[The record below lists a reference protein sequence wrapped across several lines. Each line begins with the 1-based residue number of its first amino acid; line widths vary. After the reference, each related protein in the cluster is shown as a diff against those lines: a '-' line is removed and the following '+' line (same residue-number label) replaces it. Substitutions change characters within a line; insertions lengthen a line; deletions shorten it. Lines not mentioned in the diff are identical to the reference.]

1 MKSGERSVG
10 GIPFP
15 GREEK
20 FFAFFSKISQ
30 KSGFAAKDAQ
40 TTTKLSA
47 LLEKYVVEGEG
58 SLAIL
63 RF

>member
-1 MKSGERSVG
+1 MKSGARSAG

-15 GREEK
+15 VREEK

-30 KSGFAAKDAQ
+30 KSGCAAKDAQ

-47 LLEKYVVEGEG
+47 LLEKYVVEGEV

>member
-1 MKSGERSVG
+1 MKSGERSAG

-15 GREEK
+15 VREEK

-47 LLEKYVVEGEG
+47 LLEKYVVEGEV